1 MSWYLSRTDG
11 ELVALA
17 RQGDRPARAVLVDRT
32 LLPASRVAMH
42 LEPDANAAVAALV
55 AAYGDAFRRVAELA
69 DDEAF
74 LPVLLDRLDHRAPF
88 PLDPATHAP
97 LDPVD
102 RDRVRA
108 AVLGADRGRRAV
120 PLAAALAA
128 LAVLAVVLTGGASST
143 PAGLVVDDAPP
154 VGGPASDAPT
164 NGEDGRD
171 LEQATPEPS
180 PTDQETGTPDGGTS
194 VEPDGAGADDDRSD
208 DGGGDGAADD
218 AVAVDDGGTGTGELA
233 ETP

>member
-42 LEPDANAAVAALV
+42 LEPDANAAVGALV
-55 AAYGDAFRRVAELA
+55 AAYGDAFRRVLELA

-108 AVLGADRGRRAV
+108 AVLGTDRRRRAI
-120 PLAAALAA
+120 PLAAVLAT
-128 LAVLAVVLTGGASST
+128 LAVVAVVMTAGAST
-143 PAGLVVDDAPP
+143 PTGLVVDDAPP
-154 VGGPASDAPT
+154 GGGAATDAPPA
-164 NGEDGRD
+164 GDDDREV
-171 LEQATPEPS
+171 EQATPDPS
-180 PTDQETGTPDGGTS
+180 STDEEVATDADASTDGEDVADEAGDEADGADETGG
-194 VEPDGAGADDDRSD
+194 
-208 DGGGDGAADD
+208 
-218 AVAVDDGGTGTGELA
+218 AVDDGGTGTGELA

>member
-42 LEPDANAAVAALV
+42 LEPDANAAVGALV
-55 AAYGDAFRRVAELA
+55 AAYGDAFRRVVELA
-69 DDEAF
+69 EDEAF

-88 PLDPATHAP
+88 PLDPASHAP

-108 AVLGADRGRRAV
+108 AVLGTDRRRRTL
-120 PLAAALAA
+120 PLAAVLGT
-128 LAVLAVVLTGGASST
+128 LAVVAVVMTAGAST
-143 PAGLVVDDAPP
+143 PTGLVVDDAPP
-154 VGGPASDAPT
+154 VGGPATEAPPA
-164 NGEDGRD
+164 GDDDRGI
-171 LEQATPEPS
+171 EQATPRPS
-180 PTDQETGTPDGGTS
+180 PTGEEVAPD
-194 VEPDGAGADDDRSD
+194 ADAST
-208 DGGGDGAADD
+208 GDGHPADEAGD
-218 AVAVDDGGTGTGELA
+218 ATGEAGDPVDDGGTGTGELA

>member
-1 MSWYLSRTDG
+1 VSWYLSRTDG

-42 LEPDANAAVAALV
+42 LEPDADAAVGALV
-55 AAYGDAFRRVAELA
+55 AAFGDAFRRVVELA

-97 LDPVD
+97 LDPID

-108 AVLGADRGRRAV
+108 AVLGTGRRRRRAV
-120 PLAAALAA
+120 PLAALLAS
-128 LAVLAVVLTGGASST
+128 LAVIAVVLTTGGPT
-143 PAGLVVDDAPP
+143 PTGLVVDDAPP
-154 VGGPASDAPT
+154 AAPPATDAPT
-164 NGEDGRD
+164 AADEGEDGGEGGGED
-171 LEQATPEPS
+171 EDS
-180 PTDQETGTPDGGTS
+180 DGD
-194 VEPDGAGADDDRSD
+194 EASD
-208 DGGGDGAADD
+208 DADT
-218 AVAVDDGGTGTGELA
+218 VLDGGTGTGELA

>member
-1 MSWYLSRTDG
+1 M
-11 ELVALA
+11 
-17 RQGDRPARAVLVDRT
+17 LVDRT

-42 LEPDANAAVAALV
+42 LEPDADAAVAALV

-108 AVLGADRGRRAV
+108 AVLGTDRRRRAV
-120 PLAAALAA
+120 PLAALLAA
-128 LAVLAVVLTGGASST
+128 LAVVAVVLTTGST
-143 PAGLVVDDAPP
+143 TPTGLVVDDAPP
-154 VGGPASDAPT
+154 AAEPGSDTPTADDQDPETPPAS
-164 NGEDGRD
+164 
-171 LEQATPEPS
+171 PEPS
-180 PTDQETGTPDGGTS
+180 PPDAATTTPAADPTADAGPTPEGAQASDGGT
-194 VEPDGAGADDDRSD
+194 
-208 DGGGDGAADD
+208 
-218 AVAVDDGGTGTGELA
+218 VDDGGTGTGELA

>member
-42 LEPDANAAVAALV
+42 LEPDADAAVGALV
-55 AAYGDAFRRVAELA
+55 AAYADAFRRVVELA

-108 AVLGADRGRRAV
+108 AVLGTARPRRRAV
-120 PLAAALAA
+120 PLAAVLAS
-128 LAVLAVVLTGGASST
+128 LAVVAMVLTSGAST
-143 PAGLVVDDAPP
+143 PTGLVVDDAPP
-154 VGGPASDAPT
+154 AAPPPADAPPAADGPAT
-164 NGEDGRD
+164 EDDRGA
-171 LEQATPEPS
+171 EQATPEPS
-180 PTDQETGTPDGGTS
+180 PTSDDDAAETSDAAEDGGT
-194 VEPDGAGADDDRSD
+194 
-208 DGGGDGAADD
+208 
-218 AVAVDDGGTGTGELA
+218 AVDDGGTGTGELA